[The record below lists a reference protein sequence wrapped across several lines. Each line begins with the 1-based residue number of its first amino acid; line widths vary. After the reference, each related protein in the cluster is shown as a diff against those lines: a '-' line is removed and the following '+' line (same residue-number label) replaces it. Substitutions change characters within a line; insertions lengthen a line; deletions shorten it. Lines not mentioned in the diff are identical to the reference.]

1 MSATF
6 PAIGHV
12 ALTVRDLE
20 TSVPWYA
27 ELFDGEPVLDEDTGP
42 FRHVVWLVGGTLFGL
57 HQFPDAETADL
68 LVVAEGQV
76 NRERGITL
84 KKIIRMAQGD
94 RDEALHVRRTA
105 AEQLAAAHRAVQRV
119 A

>member
-20 TSVPWYA
+20 VSVPWYA

-57 HQFPDAETADL
+57 HQFPDAETTA
-68 LVVAEGQV
+68 VSSTSVASSWTTSRSEC
-76 NRERGITL
+76 RI
-84 KKIIRMAQGD
+84 AQSYRCGKS
-94 RDEALHVRRTA
+94 AWISW
-105 AEQLAAAHRAVQRV
+105 Q
-119 A
+119 